1 MTTDGHILA
10 ALRASPDG
18 VSGAELASRLGISR
32 AAIWARIE
40 ELRSLGYEVDAAPHR
55 GYRLVSVPDVLHADD
70 LMARLGRVRC
80 IGRDIRVFRETTST
94 NDVADKLGRDG
105 AAEGV
110 VVFAESQS
118 RGRGRLGRRWASAA
132 RKGLWFSVL
141 LRPRL
146 QPQAVTQITV
156 MTAVA
161 VARAVRGMTG
171 LSVEIKW
178 PNDLLVA
185 GRKVAG
191 ILTELTAELDRVRY
205 VVVGIGLDVNQ
216 TSTEFPAEVRG
227 VAASLRMVAG
237 RTLERAELAAA
248 VLRELDEDY
257 ARLAAGGFAALAD
270 EWAAACT
277 TLGREVTVQV
287 GDRRWQGRAE
297 ALDSEGA
304 LLLRTE
310 HGRLER
316 LTGGD
321 VTVAR

>member
-1 MTTDGHILA
+1 MTTDGHILS

-18 VSGAELASRLGISR
+18 VSGAELASRLGVSR

-40 ELRSLGYEVDAAPHR
+40 ELRKLGYEVDAAPHR

-70 LMARLGRVRC
+70 LMARLGQVRC
-80 IGRDIRVFRETTST
+80 IGRDIWVFRETAST

-132 RKGLWFSVL
+132 RKGLWLSVL

-146 QPQAVTQITV
+146 PVQAVTQVTV

-161 VARAVRGMTG
+161 VARAVRRMTG

-178 PNDLLVA
+178 PNDLLLG

-205 VVVGIGLDVNQ
+205 VVVGIGVDVNQ
-216 TSTEFPAEVRG
+216 TSGEFPSEIRG
-227 VAASLRMVAG
+227 MATSLRMAAG
-237 RTLERAELAAA
+237 RVVDRAELAAA
-248 VLRELDEDY
+248 VLGELDEDY
-257 ARLAAGGFAALAD
+257 ARLAAGDFAALAD
-270 EWAAACT
+270 EWASVCT
-277 TLGREVTVQV
+277 TLGQEVTVRV
-287 GDRRWQGRAE
+287 GERRWQGRAE

>member
-80 IGRDIRVFRETTST
+80 VGRDIRVFRETTST

-146 QPQAVTQITV
+146 QPQAATQITV

-216 TSTEFPAEVRG
+216 TSAEFPAEVRG
-227 VAASLRMVAG
+227 VATSLRMVAG

-270 EWAAACT
+270 EWASACT

-304 LLLRTE
+304 LLVRTE